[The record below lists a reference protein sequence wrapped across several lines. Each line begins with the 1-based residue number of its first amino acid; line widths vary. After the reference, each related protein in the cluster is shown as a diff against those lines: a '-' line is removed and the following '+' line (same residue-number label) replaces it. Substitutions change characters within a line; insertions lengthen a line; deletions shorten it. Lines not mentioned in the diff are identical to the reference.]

1 MKHLNKKIIIIMVC
15 MAATPRTSAQTAGC
29 APPGLTD
36 TTALAAALTINADT
50 AIGCK
55 KEKKC
60 IYALPY
66 SRKTSCPDYRRMWL
80 NTGVLFAGGLA
91 ALGVLELLPE
101 GSTAWNKEELR
112 KTPFL
117 KRWSMHVRKGPVW
130 DKDDFIFN
138 YVLHPYAGAAYYM
151 SARSLGFN
159 VLGSFLYCAGISTIF
174 WEYGIE
180 AFMEIPSIQ
189 DLIITPL
196 SGLVIGEAFYRLKRN
211 IVDNGYRLFGSKII
225 GNIVAFIIDPVNEVI
240 GLFAGNPCRRLAAAK
255 GAGISCTPWVSA
267 INGKS
272 FGLTISIIR

>member
-1 MKHLNKKIIIIMVC
+1 MRRKNSKLINMMVC
-15 MAATPRTSAQTAGC
+15 MTASIQCAEAQPTKQSPIC
-29 APPGLTD
+29 EPEKIEESCSKTD
-36 TTALAAALTINADT
+36 TVHNER
-50 AIGCK
+50 

-66 SRKTSCPDYRRMWL
+66 SMKTSCPDYKRMWI

-91 ALGVLELLPE
+91 ALGVLEMLPE

-117 KRWSMHVRKGPVW
+117 KRWSMHVRQGPVW

-159 VLGSFLYCAGISTIF
+159 VLGSFLYCTGISTIF

-196 SGLVIGEAFYRLKRN
+196 SGLFIGESFYHLKRH
-211 IVDNGYRLFGSKII
+211 IVNNGYRLLGSKTL

-240 GLFAGNPCRRLAAAK
+240 GLFAGNPCRKLARNMNMN
-255 GAGISCTPWVSA
+255 CTPWISM

-272 FGLTISIIR
+272 FGLTISITR

>member
-1 MKHLNKKIIIIMVC
+1 MTTGIQCASAQDADSIVTDESETKKICYVATDSMKH
-15 MAATPRTSAQTAGC
+15 P
-29 APPGLTD
+29 
-36 TTALAAALTINADT
+36 
-50 AIGCK
+50 K

-66 SRKTSCPDYRRMWL
+66 STRTSCPDYKRMWL
-80 NTGVLFAGGLA
+80 NTGVLFAGGLT

-101 GSTAWNKEELR
+101 NATAWNKEELR
-112 KTPFL
+112 DVPFF
-117 KRWSMHVRKGPVW
+117 KRWSNHVSHGPVW
-130 DKDDFIFN
+130 DGDKFIFN

-196 SGLVIGEAFYRLKRN
+196 SGLIIGETFYRLKRR
-211 IVDNGYRLFGSKII
+211 IVENGYTLCNSKVL
-225 GNIVAFIIDPVNEVI
+225 GNIVAFLIDPVNEVI
-240 GLFAGNPCRRLAAAK
+240 GLFAGNPCRELAK
-255 GAGISCTPWVSA
+255 HKMNISCTPW
-267 INGKS
+267 INNTYGPT
-272 FGLTISIIR
+272 FGFTLNIINL